1 MVTRKITMEEK
12 TIMADNN
19 QTNIVDLMAEKLG
32 RTRVGN
38 KYESGILLF
47 HFLKTNRNL
56 SFLSKVILQGCFIGK
71 NCWQKT
77 TSCYLH

>member
-1 MVTRKITMEEK
+1 MALVTRKITMEEK
-12 TIMADNN
+12 TIY
-19 QTNIVDLMAEKLG
+19 TVDLMAEKLG

-47 HFLKTNRNL
+47 QFFKTNRTL
-56 SFLSKVILQGCFIGK
+56 SFLLKVILQGCFIGK
-71 NCWQKT
+71 NYWQKT